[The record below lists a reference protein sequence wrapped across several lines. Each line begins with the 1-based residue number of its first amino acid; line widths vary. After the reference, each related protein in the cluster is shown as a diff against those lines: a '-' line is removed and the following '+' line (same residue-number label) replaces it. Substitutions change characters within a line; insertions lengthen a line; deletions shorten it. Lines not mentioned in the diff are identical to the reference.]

1 MKNVDVPMWDKGDST
16 DSFSKGG
23 GRSSIKFD
31 QMVKE
36 DQKII
41 DIFELVLGRKPTTR
55 ESAYYR
61 ISRAEREEVIEKLI
75 QSAEHKELV
84 IMAQK
89 YPALLK
95 ENKQFETTVLKLK
108 SNIEDSRSEFQ
119 ELHKLLDE
127 KNTLINNLRDSK
139 GKPYLTS
146 TKLVEESNNYYS
158 KFDERRPLTAIENT
172 EEKSV
177 WDKIIDLFFNK

>member
-1 MKNVDVPMWDKGDST
+1 MKNVDVPLWDKGDST

-31 QMVKE
+31 QMVKD

-41 DIFELVLGRKPTTR
+41 DIFDLVLGRKPSTR

-84 IMAQK
+84 LMAQK
-89 YPALLK
+89 YPSLLK
-95 ENKQFETTVLKLK
+95 ENKQLETTVVKLK
-108 SNIEDSRSEFQ
+108 SNIEDNSSEFQ
-119 ELHKLLDE
+119 ELKKLLQE
-127 KNTLINNLRDSK
+127 KNILINDLRDSK
-139 GKPYLTS
+139 GQPFLTS
-146 TKLVEESNNYYS
+146 QKLVEESNNYNS
-158 KFDERRPLTAIENT
+158 KFNDRESFTRIANT